1 LISTEDYD
9 KEKYLEMLLDSGEVV
24 LGYLESMVY
33 IDLILIKKSITGGAN
48 YMFNRREIS
57 KKQSQIYG
65 NDYNHHYTG

>member
-1 LISTEDYD
+1 
-9 KEKYLEMLLDSGEVV
+9 MLLDSAEAV

-33 IDLILIKKSITGGAN
+33 IDLILIKKSIIGGMN
-48 YMFNRREIS
+48 YMFNAREIS